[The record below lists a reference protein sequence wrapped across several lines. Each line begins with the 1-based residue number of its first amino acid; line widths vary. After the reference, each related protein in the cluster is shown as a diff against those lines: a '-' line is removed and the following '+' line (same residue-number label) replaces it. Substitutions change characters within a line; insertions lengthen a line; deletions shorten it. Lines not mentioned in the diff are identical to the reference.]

1 MSKINEFFAL
11 SINAQKQAFATYI
24 SNQRINDKGSLAYK
38 VGMINYDLGIFAHLW
53 KRAELLEFLLE
64 CINNRPYTS
73 LKKLVSSDY
82 VAGQLLTIAASQAAK
97 AQKQV
102 IKERR
107 QAIKERKQIE
117 KEVKQSMKGLA
128 ELKKTINAILAKPAK
143 PARQPKAKPI
153 NGALLYKGPSA
164 IDGQE
169 IAVIIVG
176 LANGSS
182 NTKTGSMLQTYI
194 IRTDIKPIEA
204 ANNGQDVSVCGDCKH
219 RPSLAKNNG
228 EAKCYVNL
236 GKGAG
241 QVFKAL
247 QAGNYPAMSVSD
259 IAHLVKGKEV
269 RFGTYGDPCAAPI
282 EIFEDLA
289 AIAAG
294 FTGYTHRWRDAD
306 FNQAWSRLL
315 MASVDNIFEQFEA
328 VSKGYR
334 YFRVQIGTAA
344 PLPGEISCPASAE
357 AGKKTTCAACLL
369 CGGTSKK
376 AKNIVIQD
384 HAIGW
389 QGRQKLALAAGL
401 AVS

>member
-1 MSKINEFFAL
+1 MEIKELEGYDFKYIVSKNGKIFKYKDGKINE
-11 SINAQKQAFATYI
+11 
-24 SNQRINDKGSLAYK
+24 
-38 VGMINYDLGIFAHLW
+38 
-53 KRAELLEFLLE
+53 
-64 CINNRPYTS
+64 
-73 LKKLVSSDY
+73 LKKYSK
-82 VAGQLLTIAASQAAK
+82 SQQA
-97 AQKQV
+97 
-102 IKERR
+102 R
-107 QAIKERKQIE
+107 QA
-117 KEVKQSMKGLA
+117 
-128 ELKKTINAILAKPAK
+128 
-143 PARQPKAKPI
+143 KAKPI

-247 QAGNYPAMSVSD
+247 QAGNYPAMSVSE
-259 IAHLVKGKEV
+259 IAHLVRGKEV

-282 EIFEDLA
+282 EIFQDLA

-294 FTGYTHRWRDAD
+294 FTGYTHRWRDAN
-306 FNQAWSRLL
+306 FNQAWARLL

>member
-1 MSKINEFFAL
+1 MSKVSEFFAL
-11 SINAQKQAFATYI
+11 SISFQQAAFI
-24 SNQRINDKGSLAYK
+24 ESINNQRINDKSSLAYY
-38 VGMINYDLGIFAHLW
+38 VGMLDHWAGLRADFW
-53 KRAELLEFLLE
+53 KRAE
-64 CINNRPYTS
+64 CIQYLTDQVTRFPFSS
-73 LKKLVSSDY
+73 LKRMVCSDY
-82 VAGQLLTIAASQAAK
+82 TANKLLTIAASQAAK
-97 AQKQV
+97 AA
-102 IKERR
+102 KE
-107 QAIKERKQIE
+107 A
-117 KEVKQSMKGLA
+117 
-128 ELKKTINAILAKPAK
+128 AKAAK

-164 IDGQE
+164 IDGKE

-194 IRTDIKPIEA
+194 IRTDMKPIEA
-204 ANNGQDVSVCGDCKH
+204 ANNGQDISVCGDCKH

-241 QVFKAL
+241 MVFKAL
-247 QAGNYPAMSVSD
+247 QAGNYPVMAVSE

-282 EIFEDLA
+282 EIFQDLA

-294 FTGYTHRWRDAD
+294 FTGYTHRWRDAN

-389 QGRQKLALAAGL
+389 QSRQKLALAAGL
-401 AVS
+401 ALS